1 MKNAVER
8 LADRLSGLSF
18 MLAEEGKFSKEVDDL
33 LDTYEYSGM
42 EADVL
47 EDSKLKNDFIKNAE
61 DVLDQH
67 KKGTLSIR
75 PYKTPITQKDILD
88 ISYRKKKGMRRPFSR
103 KSGKNLQSVYTVKTN
118 IGKNAENMLTDIY
131 RKKKSSKSKS
141 GRKVVKKTKGCGC
154 K

>member
-1 MKNAVER
+1 MKSAVEK

-42 EADVL
+42 EGDVL
-47 EDSKLKNDFIKNAE
+47 EDSKIKKDFIGNSE
-61 DVLDQH
+61 EVLERH

-75 PYKTPITQKDILD
+75 PYKNPLTQKELIDIK
-88 ISYRKKKGMRRPFSR
+88 YRKKNGMRRPFSR
-103 KSGKNLQSVYTVKTN
+103 KSGDKLQSVYTVKSN
-118 IGKNAENMLTDIY
+118 IGANAENMLTDIY